1 MVFMKQKAKTFA
13 LIALLLLFSVAVTQF
28 LENVSAQTYDLP
40 STLPPSP
47 KVTIT
52 SLINQTVYAENKLP
66 LTITV
71 DAPWMPEYRASV
83 TSILYQLDYI
93 GPLPVNAEIGQETT
107 YSTTLQDLREG
118 NRNIT
123 VSVRIAGEYRPPDTL
138 PWSVE
143 LFSAECSS
151 TVYFTVDTVLPTIS
165 VISPENKTY
174 DATTLSLD
182 FTVSEPFPW
191 AGYSLDGQ
199 ENITINGNITLATL
213 SESPHNLRVY
223 ANDTAGN
230 MGSSE
235 IAYFNISK
243 TEPPAQ
249 PEPFPITLVIAAV
262 ATATV
267 IGVGLLAYFKK
278 RKH

>member
-1 MVFMKQKAKTFA
+1 MVFMKQKAKTSAF
-13 LIALLLLFSVAVTQF
+13 IAMLLLFSVAVTQF
-28 LENVSAQTYDLP
+28 LENVSAQTYY
-40 STLPPSP
+40 LPPELPPAP

-52 SLINQTVYAENKLP
+52 SLINQTVYVENKLP

-83 TSILYQLDYI
+83 TSIIYQLDYI
-93 GPLPVNAEIGQETT
+93 GPLPLKAEAKQETS

-118 NRNIT
+118 NRSIT
-123 VSVRIAGEYRPPDTL
+123 VSVRIAGEYRPSGTL

-165 VISPENKTY
+165 IMSPENKTY
-174 DATTLSLD
+174 ATTISLN
-182 FTVSEPFPW
+182 FKVSEPFSW

-199 ENITINGNITLATL
+199 ENVTINGNTTLTTL
-213 SESPHNLRVY
+213 SESSHDLRVY

-249 PEPFPITLVIAAV
+249 PEPFSITLVIAAV
-262 ATATV
+262 ATATF